1 MKNTMLWLF
10 FTAAT
15 WTTAL
20 AQDIYYTRD
29 ATLTLNGES
38 NGRALKLQT
47 RQLGVRLDYETA
59 YMIIRFPV
67 SSLESGV
74 DSVNQLLRKSTT
86 EVVFDGKL
94 SLEYIKTENHP
105 PLKFTSEGWLTI
117 GDSKTLITGKGELL
131 HIDDASKIACM
142 LGMTLH
148 LDFQDLKLP
157 PPLPGLESAFEA
169 VIKQAVL
176 RKDKN

>member
-1 MKNTMLWLF
+1 MKNAMLWLF

-15 WTTAL
+15 CTTAIS
-20 AQDIYYTRD
+20 QNIYYTLG
-29 ATLTLNGES
+29 ATLTLHGELD
-38 NGRALKLQT
+38 GEALKLQS
-47 RQLGVRLDYETA
+47 RQLGVRLNYETA
-59 YMIIRFPV
+59 YMIIRLPV
-67 SSLESGV
+67 SSLESNV
-74 DSVNQLLRKSTT
+74 DSLNQLLRNSRT

-94 SLEYIKTENHP
+94 SLEYIKTEDHP

-142 LGMTLH
+142 LGMTMH
-148 LDFQDLKLP
+148 LNFNDLKLP
-157 PPLPGLESAFEA
+157 IPLPGLENYFEA

-176 RKDKN
+176 KQDKN

>member
-1 MKNTMLWLF
+1 MKHAMLWLF

-15 WTTAL
+15 CTTVL
-20 AQDIYYTRD
+20 AQNIYYTLD
-29 ATLTLNGES
+29 ASLTLNGEL
-38 NGRALKLQT
+38 GGEALKLQT
-47 RQLGVRLDYETA
+47 RQLGIKLDYETA

-74 DSVNQLLRKSTT
+74 DSLDLLLRKSTT

-94 SLEYIKTENHP
+94 SLEYIKTEDHP

-117 GDSKTLITGKGELL
+117 GSSKTLITGTGELL

-142 LGMTLH
+142 LGMTAQLN
-148 LDFQDLKLP
+148 FKDLKLP
-157 PPLPGLESAFEA
+157 IPLPGLEGGFEA
-169 VIKQAVL
+169 VIMQAVL
-176 RKDKN
+176 KKDKN